1 MYPSITRRRFLG
13 AAAIALPAFSSGSL
27 LAQDSREALGPKQGK
42 TKGGPH
48 PLEAVMKAHPAPL
61 RAELRGVHPR
71 VFITGAGLAD
81 LKQRATTTHKAE
93 WQQALAGLVA
103 MKQDPA
109 PSPAQKRRAQNN
121 TAIGIAGAAMAYRIE
136 GDERYLAAA
145 RRYMEAAV
153 SYPVWGYTFSKPNVD
168 LAAGHLLYGLGM
180 GYDLLFDVL
189 TEDERKRYRDKLAH
203 QARLLAAHFAPK
215 PGKTFSY
222 SQNHCFIPIAGLAI
236 AAYAIWDEVPEA
248 AAWAAQS
255 RAIFSRVL
263 DVASPDGYFY
273 EGVEYWVFS
282 MPWIIHALDAFAHA
296 AGDDL
301 YDHPA
306 LQKAHLYMAHSLTPN
321 GQDIFD
327 FGDAFEGPL
336 TRSRHGDEAART
348 HPNGKLHSN
357 YNLLYRLAARY
368 KSAEVQGVAD
378 WMKSLGHVCAEDF
391 WTLQWRD
398 ASITPAPI
406 TALAPHHHFDDLGT
420 VYWRSDWTDK
430 ATAFAF
436 RAGPPEGHH
445 AATLFDKLPDW
456 HLSMGHSH
464 PDAGSF
470 ILYANGTYLSGPMG
484 YAGIPRS
491 NLSNTVLIDGQ
502 GQANEGH
509 GHDAFADYPYARLD
523 SIRLTTVNLA
533 ADRAEIVADLTG
545 AFRAELGVDK
555 LERRF
560 TWEAGAW
567 TTTDRLRAARPV
579 VLTAQVHGDTT
590 ISNNG
595 TQRYLVAGKP
605 TALQVDVKTAG
616 AKAVIEKG
624 VVTAAGPPGN
634 VDKGPREERGSV
646 LRISLPAGRETS
658 LVTVMKPVGAARG

>member
-1 MYPSITRRRFLG
+1 MNPSITRRRFLG
-13 AAAIALPAFSSGSL
+13 AAALALPVFSSSSL
-27 LAQDSREALGPKQGK
+27 LAQDAREALGPKQGK
-42 TKGGPH
+42 AKGGPH
-48 PLEAVMKAHPAPL
+48 PLRALMQAHPAPL
-61 RAELRGVHPR
+61 RTELRGVHPR
-71 VFITGAGLAD
+71 VFITSAGLAD
-81 LKQRATTTHKAE
+81 LKQRAATTHKAE
-93 WQQALAGLVA
+93 WQQALSGLVA

-109 PSPAQKRRAQNN
+109 PSPAQKRRAQN
-121 TAIGIAGAAMAYRIE
+121 TVAIGIAGAATAYRIE

-145 RRYMEAAV
+145 RKYMEAAV
-153 SYPVWGYTFSKPNVD
+153 SYPVWGYTYSKPNVD

-306 LQKAHLYMAHSLTPN
+306 LRKAHLYMAHSLTPN

-357 YNLLYRLAARY
+357 YNLIYRLAARF
-368 KSAEVQGVAD
+368 KSAEAQGVAD

-398 ASITPAPI
+398 ATIKPAPI
-406 TALAPHHHFDDLGT
+406 TALAPYHHFDDLGT
-420 VYWRSDWTDK
+420 VYWRSDWTDQ

-484 YAGIPRS
+484 YAGVPRS

-533 ADRAEIVADLTG
+533 AARAEIVADLTG
-545 AFRAELGVDK
+545 AFRQELGVDK

-560 TWEAGAW
+560 TYEGGAW

-590 ISNNG
+590 IAAG
-595 TQRYLVAGKP
+595 GQQRYVVAGKP
-605 TALQVDVKTAG
+605 AALQVDIKTAG
-616 AKAVIEKG
+616 ARAVIEKG

-646 LRISLPAGRETS
+646 LRISMPAARETS
-658 LVTVMKPVGAARG
+658 IVTTMRPVNG

>member
-1 MYPSITRRRFLG
+1 MNPSITRRRFLG
-13 AAAIALPAFSSGSL
+13 AAALALPVFSSSSL
-27 LAQDSREALGPKQGK
+27 LAQDAREALGPRQGK
-42 TKGGPH
+42 AKGGPH
-48 PLEAVMKAHPAPL
+48 PLQALMQAHPAPL
-61 RAELRGVHPR
+61 RTELRGVHPR
-71 VFITGAGLAD
+71 VFITSAGLAD
-81 LKQRATTTHKAE
+81 LKQRAATTHKAE
-93 WQQALAGLVA
+93 WQQALSGLVA

-109 PSPAQKRRAQNN
+109 PSPAQKRRAQN
-121 TAIGIAGAAMAYRIE
+121 TVAIGIAGAAMAYRIE

-145 RRYMEAAV
+145 RKYMEAAV
-153 SYPVWGYTFSKPNVD
+153 SYPVWGYTYSKPNVD

-306 LQKAHLYMAHSLTPN
+306 LRKAHLYMAHSLTPN

-357 YNLLYRLAARY
+357 YNLIYRLAARF
-368 KSAEVQGVAD
+368 KSAEAQGVAD

-398 ASITPAPI
+398 ATIKPAPI

-420 VYWRSDWTDK
+420 VYWRSDWTDR

-545 AFRAELGVDK
+545 AFRQELGVDK

-560 TWEAGAW
+560 TYEGGAW
-567 TTTDRLRAARPV
+567 TTTDRMRAARPV

-590 ISNNG
+590 IAAG
-595 TQRYLVAGKP
+595 GQQRYVVAGKP
-605 TALQVDVKTAG
+605 AALQVDIKTAG
-616 AKAVIEKG
+616 ARAVIEKG

-646 LRISLPAGRETS
+646 LRISMPAARETS
-658 LVTVMKPVGAARG
+658 VVTTMRPVNG

>member
-1 MYPSITRRRFLG
+1 MNPSITRRRFLG
-13 AAAIALPAFSSGSL
+13 AAALALPVFSSSSL
-27 LAQDSREALGPKQGK
+27 LAQDAREALGPRQGK
-42 TKGGPH
+42 AKGGPH
-48 PLEAVMKAHPAPL
+48 PLQALMQAHPAPL
-61 RAELRGVHPR
+61 RTELRGVHPR
-71 VFITGAGLAD
+71 VFITSAGLAD

-109 PSPAQKRRAQNN
+109 PSPAQKRRAQN
-121 TAIGIAGAAMAYRIE
+121 TVAIGIAGAAMAYRIE

-145 RRYMEAAV
+145 RKYMEAAV
-153 SYPVWGYTFSKPNVD
+153 SYPVWGYTYSKPNVD

-306 LQKAHLYMAHSLTPN
+306 LRKAHLYMAHSLTPN

-357 YNLLYRLAARY
+357 YNLIYRLAARF
-368 KSAEVQGVAD
+368 KSAEAQGVAD

-398 ASITPAPI
+398 ATIKPAPI

-420 VYWRSDWTDK
+420 VYWRSDWTDR

-545 AFRAELGVDK
+545 AFRQELGVDK

-560 TWEAGAW
+560 TYEGGAW
-567 TTTDRLRAARPV
+567 TTTDRMRAARPV

-590 ISNNG
+590 IAAG
-595 TQRYLVAGKP
+595 GQQRYVVAGKP
-605 TALQVDVKTAG
+605 AALQVDIKTAG
-616 AKAVIEKG
+616 ARAVIEKG

-646 LRISLPAGRETS
+646 LRISMPAARETS
-658 LVTVMKPVGAARG
+658 IVTTMRPVNG

>member
-1 MYPSITRRRFLG
+1 MNPSFTRRRFLG
-13 AAAIALPAFSSGSL
+13 AAALALPALSATRA

-42 TKGGPH
+42 PTGGAH
-48 PLEAVMKAHPAPL
+48 PLQALMQAHPAAL
-61 RAELRGVHPR
+61 KAELRGVHPR
-71 VFITGAGLAD
+71 VFTTAAGLAG
-81 LKQRATTTHKAE
+81 LRQRAATSHRAA
-93 WQQALAGLVA
+93 WQKALAGLVA
-103 MKQDPA
+103 MNEAPA
-109 PSPAQKRRAQNN
+109 ASPAQARRAQN
-121 TAIGIAGAAMAYRIE
+121 TVAIGIAGAALAYRIE

-145 RRYMEAAV
+145 KRYMEAAV
-153 SYPVWGYTFSKPNVD
+153 SYPVWGYTYSKPDVD

-189 TEDERKRYRDKLAH
+189 TEAERTRYRDKLVR
-203 QARLLAAHFAPK
+203 QARLLSAHFAPK

-222 SQNHCFIPIAGLAI
+222 SQNHCFIPIAGLAV
-236 AAYAIWDEVPEA
+236 AAYAVWDEAPEA

-255 RAIFSRVL
+255 RAIFTRVL

-306 LQKAHLYMAHSLTPN
+306 LRNAHLYMAHSLTPN

-327 FGDAFEGPL
+327 FGDAFEGPH
-336 TRSRHGDEAART
+336 TRSRHGHEAART
-348 HPNGKLHSN
+348 HPGGKLHSN
-357 YNLLYRLAARY
+357 YNLLYRLAARFQDPQ
-368 KSAEVQGVAD
+368 AQGVAD
-378 WMKSLGHVCAEDF
+378 WMASLGHVCAEDF
-391 WTLQWRD
+391 WTLQWHD
-398 ASITPAPI
+398 AALEASPI
-406 TALAPHHHFDDLGT
+406 SALPPHHHFDDLGT

-445 AATLFDKLPDW
+445 AASILAAMPDW

-470 ILYANGTYLSGPMG
+470 ILYADGTYLSGPMG

-491 NLSNTVLIDGQ
+491 NLSNTLLIDGQ

-509 GHDAFADYPYARLD
+509 GHDAFAGYPYARLD
-523 SIRLTTVNLA
+523 AIRLSRVSLSNA
-533 ADRAEIVADLTG
+533 GAEIVADLAG
-545 AFRAELGVDK
+545 AYRPELGVEK
-555 LERRF
+555 LERTLAYGAG
-560 TWEAGAW
+560 TW
-567 TTTDRLRAARPV
+567 TVTDRLRAARPV
-579 VLTAQVHGDTT
+579 ALTAQVHGDTA
-590 ISNNG
+590 IAAAG
-595 TQRYLVAGKP
+595 ERRFLVAGSP
-605 TALQVDVKTAG
+605 AALEVDIATAA
-616 AKAVIEKG
+616 AKAAIAPG

-634 VDKGPREERGSV
+634 VDKGPREQRGVV
-646 LRISLPAGRETS
+646 LNVSLPASREAT
-658 LVTVMKPVGAARG
+658 LVTRLRPVRG

>member
-1 MYPSITRRRFLG
+1 MTQFFTRRRFIG
-13 AAAIALPAFSSGSL
+13 TAALALPVLSTSSV
-27 LAQDSREALGPKQGK
+27 LAQDSREALGPKEGK
-42 TKGGPH
+42 ATKGPH
-48 PLEAVMKAHPAPL
+48 PLQAIMEKNPAAL
-61 RAELRGVHPR
+61 RAELKGVHPR
-71 VFITGAGLAD
+71 VFTTAAGLD
-81 LKQRATTTHKAE
+81 ELRKRAKTTHRDK
-93 WQQALAGLVA
+93 WQKALAGLVA
-103 MKQDPA
+103 MKEEPA
-109 PSPAQKRRAQNN
+109 PSPAQKRRAQN
-121 TAIGIAGAAMAYRIE
+121 TVAIGIVGAALAYKIE
-136 GDERYLAAA
+136 GDDKYLVAAK
-145 RRYMEAAV
+145 RYMEAAV
-153 SYPVWGYTFSKPNVD
+153 SYPVWGYTFSKPDVD
-168 LAAGHLLYGLGM
+168 LAAGHLLYGLGT

-189 TEDERKRYRDKLAH
+189 TEDERKRYREKLAR
-203 QARLLAAHFAPK
+203 QARLLSAHFAPK

-236 AAYAIWDEVPEA
+236 AAYAIWDEFPEA
-248 AAWAAQS
+248 AGWAAQS

-306 LQKAHLYMAHSLTPN
+306 LQKSYLYMAHSLTPN

-336 TRSRHGDEAART
+336 TRSRHGEEAART

-357 YNLLYRLAARY
+357 FNLLYRLAARF
-368 KSAEVQGVAD
+368 KSAEAQGVAD
-378 WMKSLGHVCAEDF
+378 WMASLGHVCAEDF
-391 WTLQWRD
+391 WTLQWYD
-398 ASITPAPI
+398 PAVKASPMSAIS
-406 TALAPHHHFDDLGT
+406 PHHHFDDLGT

-445 AATLFDKLPDW
+445 AATLLDKLPDW

-491 NLSNTVLIDGQ
+491 NLSNTLLIDGQ
-502 GQANEGH
+502 GQAKEGY

-523 SIRLTTVNLA
+523 AIRLTKVNLTSSG
-533 ADRAEIVADLTG
+533 AEIVADLTG
-545 AFRAELGVDK
+545 AYRPELGVDK
-555 LERRF
+555 LERTFAYSRG
-560 TWEAGAW
+560 TW
-567 TTTDRLRAARPV
+567 TTTDRLRASKPV

-590 ISNNG
+590 IAAAGS
-595 TQRYLVAGKP
+595 QRYVVAGKP
-605 TALQVDVKTAG
+605 AALEVDIKTAA
-616 AKAVIEKG
+616 AKAVVEKG
-624 VVTAAGPPGN
+624 IVTAAGPPGN
-634 VDKGPREERGSV
+634 VDKGPQEERGSV
-646 LRISLPAGRETS
+646 LRISLPASREAT
-658 LVTVMKPVGAARG
+658 LVTTLKAGRG

>member
-1 MYPSITRRRFLG
+1 MNPSITRRRFLG
-13 AAAIALPAFSSGSL
+13 AAALALPVFSSSSL
-27 LAQDSREALGPKQGK
+27 LAQDAREALGPKQGK
-42 TKGGPH
+42 AKGGPH
-48 PLEAVMKAHPAPL
+48 PLQALMQAHPAPL
-61 RAELRGVHPR
+61 RTELRGVHPR
-71 VFITGAGLAD
+71 VFITSAGLAD

-109 PSPAQKRRAQNN
+109 PSPAQKRRAQN
-121 TAIGIAGAAMAYRIE
+121 TVAIGIAGAAMAYRIE

-145 RRYMEAAV
+145 RKYMEAAV
-153 SYPVWGYTFSKPNVD
+153 SYPVWGYTYSKPNVD

-306 LQKAHLYMAHSLTPN
+306 LRKAHLYMAHSLTPN

-357 YNLLYRLAARY
+357 YNLIYRLAARF
-368 KSAEVQGVAD
+368 KSAEAQGVAD

-398 ASITPAPI
+398 ATIKPAPI

-420 VYWRSDWTDK
+420 VYWRSDWTDR

-545 AFRAELGVDK
+545 AFRQELGVDK

-560 TWEAGAW
+560 TYEGGAW
-567 TTTDRLRAARPV
+567 TTTDRMRAARPV

-590 ISNNG
+590 IAAG
-595 TQRYLVAGKP
+595 GQQRYVVAGKP
-605 TALQVDVKTAG
+605 AALQVDIKTAG
-616 AKAVIEKG
+616 ARAVIEKG

-646 LRISLPAGRETS
+646 LRISMPAARETS
-658 LVTVMKPVGAARG
+658 IVTTMRPVNG